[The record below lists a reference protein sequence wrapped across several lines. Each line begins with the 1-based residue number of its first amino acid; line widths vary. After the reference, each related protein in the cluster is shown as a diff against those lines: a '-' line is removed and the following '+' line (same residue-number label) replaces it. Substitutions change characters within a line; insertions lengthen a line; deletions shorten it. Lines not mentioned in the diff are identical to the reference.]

1 MLQQHRALASI
12 GFRVN
17 PTISK
22 LHLVQYSPDDDLYG
36 TFAQFC
42 VGYSTTTS
50 FRFATICRHFGIVN
64 ELLLLLCVF
73 C

>member
-22 LHLVQYSPDDDLYG
+22 LHLVYSDDDLYG

-50 FRFATICRHFGIVN
+50 FRFATICRHF
-64 ELLLLLCVF
+64 
-73 C
+73 